1 MATTF
6 TPSTENLTF
15 ANNTVQQ
22 LDGLRT
28 RRMTW
33 EATDYKKSNEGLYA
47 LLADTLDVFNGK
59 FIIAS
64 EDNRKTLRKE
74 LEGKLK
80 TDGIKV
86 QRNTT
91 TLTMLIRYVFGSDR
105 KRAHGYA
112 YVLKAAISHDVQA
125 KDLSGYIAEQGG
137 IEEIKRKMVVSEA
150 ALARKAE
157 IAKAKSEVEASI
169 EVASINPLAKI
180 SLDGLFGKH
189 AILLAKPGV
198 DGEVSI
204 VGVLPDVNESLYNA
218 LLVKMAK
225 HKAANNAEAEAMATE
240 VQDLLSLPSNDDT
253 AVEQLAA

>member
-112 YVLKAAISHDVQA
+112 YVLKA
-125 KDLSGYIAEQGG
+125 
-137 IEEIKRKMVVSEA
+137 
-150 ALARKAE
+150 E

-253 AVEQLAA
+253 AVEQLAS